1 MELKWLAIMMIGLFG
16 SMFIGLGFESYYHQ
30 QCRIT
35 AIQASMPVEQIEK
48 VCKGLKCLQC
58 G

>member
-48 VCKGLKCLQC
+48 VCK
-58 G
+58 